1 MSESEVIDLTD
12 GGRSEQSEVA
22 VQSET
27 LTPPSESAAEAEAP
41 VLVEPGTKSGFEVHL
56 EEFAGPFDVLLGL
69 ISKHKLEVT
78 ELALSQV
85 TDEFCAYIKAQ
96 GSDWDLAE
104 ATSFLVVAATLL
116 DLKAARLLPSGEVE
130 DEEDLALLEARDLL
144 FARLLQYRA
153 FKEVSSVF
161 DTMLSKNNGRVP
173 RTVGLDP
180 EYADLLPEVV
190 ISIGPDRLAMLAAQ
204 ALTPQVNPTV
214 SIDHIHA
221 PAVSVAE
228 QTAIVAEK
236 LAKLGSTTFRGLI
249 SDVTELGVVVARFLS
264 LLELYR
270 QAKIALEQ
278 VAALGDLHIRWIASP
293 DDDVVDLS
301 SSEFDEADL
310 SSPAAVPA
318 GSAATAAA
326 ANENDASTATGNDD
340 E

>member
-1 MSESEVIDLTD
+1 MSDSDVIDLTE
-12 GGRSEQSEVA
+12 GSRR
-22 VQSET
+22 
-27 LTPPSESAAEAEAP
+27 ESADAP
-41 VLVEPGTKSGFEVHL
+41 GGTVTAVADPEPDNSGPDQAPAVAGDPAQTSGFEVHL
-56 EEFAGPFDVLLGL
+56 EEFAGPFDVLLNL

-116 DLKAARLLPSGEVE
+116 DLKAARLLPTGEVE

-153 FKEVSSVF
+153 FKEVSGVF
-161 DTMLSKNNGRVP
+161 ESMLANNTGRVP

-180 EYADLLPEVV
+180 EFADLLPEVV
-190 ISIGPDRLAMLAAQ
+190 ISIGPDRLAQLAAQ
-204 ALTPQVNPTV
+204 ALTPAAPPVV
-214 SIDHIHA
+214 SIDHVHA
-221 PAVSVAE
+221 PAISVAE
-228 QTAIVAEK
+228 QTVIVAEK

-249 SDVTELGVVVARFLS
+249 TDITEIGVVVARFLS

-270 QAKIALEQ
+270 QGRIALEQ
-278 VAALGDLHIRWIASP
+278 VAALGDLHIRWIASE
-293 DDDVVDLS
+293 DDSVDLTIG
-301 SSEFDEADL
+301 SEFDDADL
-310 SSPAAVPA
+310 SKPKESEE
-318 GSAATAAA
+318 GTK
-326 ANENDASTATGNDD
+326 D